1 MSPPKLLTCEVGDLL
16 YDGQVIGWIVDKN
29 SFGYYQVEFPN
40 KSKGWY
46 HAEAVTLLQD
56 DFRTRFPDR

>member
-1 MSPPKLLTCEVGDLL
+1 MEIGDLL

-29 SFGYYQVEFPN
+29 SLGYYQVEFPN

-46 HAEAVTLLQD
+46 HAEAVNLLQD
-56 DFRTRFPDR
+56 AFRSQFPDR